1 MTTTKFTNLTDESR
15 LIKVDPSNN
24 FYESVKQAQA
34 AQTKFEARLHKDI
47 TTNESE
53 VSRLKYEYATK
64 LISGLIKNLDNQIE
78 SRRSKYNDYKSRITS
93 WLNQD
98 GTTNQMIMLQ
108 TYNALQD
115 WSVSKLMKAS
125 KDDKNI
131 SKMILTTPLARYGY
145 ELSDVQKQMFF
156 DDAVVHV
163 LGEDINDYMQNKAAL
178 DVLEITGENL
188 LKKHNQIYSELS
200 IIESTRVNGLPDVG

>member
-15 LIKVDPSNN
+15 LIKVDPSNK

-34 AQTKFEARLHKDI
+34 AQTTFEARLRKDI
-47 TTNESE
+47 TKNDSE

-163 LGEDINDYMQNKAAL
+163 LGDDVNDYMQNKAAL
-178 DVLEITGENL
+178 DVLEITAENL

-200 IIESTRVNGLPDVG
+200 IIEATRVNGLPEVG